1 MNQKEF
7 LEALKHSQT
16 CPLAEES
23 KLEIILL
30 PDGSDYYILS
40 PDIQNNEG
48 EPIILKNVR
57 YFLHGTIDKDMLIGI
72 LILCLLQYK
81 QKLIFR

>member
-7 LEALKHSQT
+7 LEALKHSQA

-48 EPIILKNVR
+48 ETSKTYNLKKR
-57 YFLHGTIDKDMLIGI
+57 K
-72 LILCLLQYK
+72 
-81 QKLIFR
+81 IFFTRNY

>member
-7 LEALKHSQT
+7 LEALKHSQA
-16 CPLAEES
+16 CPLAEKS
-23 KLEIILL
+23 KLKIILL

-48 EPIILKNVR
+48 ETSKTYNLK
-57 YFLHGTIDKDMLIGI
+57 
-72 LILCLLQYK
+72 
-81 QKLIFR
+81 KLKIFFTRNY